1 MMLREKFLN
10 VHTTSG
16 GVGMN
21 EKQADGCVTIADKYA
36 EGFGKWLRE
45 NDDESLMMS
54 HLLEIFY
61 NQKKL

>member
-1 MMLREKFLN
+1 MKLEEKFRDVVRIDNGLTIGE
-10 VHTTSG
+10 VVSG
-16 GVGMN
+16 
-21 EKQADGCVTIADKYA
+21 CTTIADNYA
-36 EGFGKWLRE
+36 EEFGKWLRE